1 MGNKASK
8 PQNSYSSVSVLISL
22 VQKESSTSVGS
33 HPTGWWCGET
43 RLVAAGRLFWRAL
56 VCRGATE
63 RGNSTSWKRSEGSNC
78 SRKDFCSRIP
88 LTHTTHNR
96 GKAENDP
103 TAQHYVIIHLRVS
116 WITVFEEF
124 LGRGKASTFN
134 GEKQKQNKTKQ
145 KRIRRKVNA
154 KLENAYII
162 RCYPFNG

>member
-1 MGNKASK
+1 M
-8 PQNSYSSVSVLISL
+8 
-22 VQKESSTSVGS
+22 
-33 HPTGWWCGET
+33 
-43 RLVAAGRLFWRAL
+43 AAGRLFWRAL
-56 VCRGATE
+56 VCRGAIE

-103 TAQHYVIIHLRVS
+103 TAQHYVIIHLCVS

-124 LGRGKASTFN
+124 LGSGKASTFN

-145 KRIRRKVNA
+145 NKKGSGE
-154 KLENAYII
+154 KLTLNWKMHTLYAVIHLMGKY
-162 RCYPFNG
+162 N